1 MSTAIFPDVPP
12 GPRPLSAPQADEPA
26 RFTARTVEGLEWVLA
41 RELEAIGAR
50 DLRIGRRT
58 IEFSAE
64 PGSERE
70 TLYRAVLESRVAIR
84 VLEPLGRFRVDSPET
99 LYRAMQEIDWTEQ
112 LRVSDT
118 LRVDAAIH
126 DTFLTHSLYAAQIIK
141 DAVVDQ
147 LRTPSGRRPSVQLR
161 GATLRLALHLV
172 GDVAT
177 IFRDAAGRSLH
188 QRGWRMGEV
197 EAPLSEVLAAG
208 MLAIAGWWR
217 PGATGDAT
225 TGEPILDPMCGS
237 GTLVIEAATIAAGMA
252 PGLWRARRTAHG
264 FFRFRDCDKLLAE
277 RLVADLEARVCQPA
291 GQCAA
296 SDLDPRAVEA
306 AQACAAAAGVAGS
319 IAIEQRHFEDV
330 RPAAAA
336 GLVLTN
342 PPYGERLPLPRA
354 GALFRRLGDWL
365 VARCGGWR
373 AAILAADTP
382 AATHLG
388 LRPVYRIPLMNG
400 PIPCR
405 LLELTLRE
413 RATPSSPSR
422 PSLKAENRTE
432 LPPSAPAASASASA
446 SAPAPAPA
454 SASASASAPPVSA
467 ETVTD
472 ASRDRAELDE
482 PWRFRPEEE
491 RSSKGPDGERS
502 RRGDSDRPGA
512 VVAPGVALSEST
524 TTPLA
529 GVALSESTT
538 TPLTGVALSES
549 TTTPLTGA
557 AISESTTTPLAGV
570 APSRPRTR
578 AVADQIGDFRR
589 RLAKRYK
596 HLAKWARRQGIEA
609 FRIYDRDIPEIPLAI
624 DWYAGWLHA
633 SEYDRPH
640 ERTDIEH
647 DVWLD
652 RMIEA
657 AADELGVPPNQTFLK
672 VRRRQ
677 RGGGQYE
684 KLDARKTLL
693 TVKEGGL
700 EFEVNLSD
708 YLDTGLFLDHRQTR
722 ALVRDEAAGKR
733 FLNLFCYTGS
743 FSVYAAA
750 GGAVETTS
758 VDLSNTYLDWTRTN
772 LSRNAFKDAG
782 RHRTVRDEA
791 RGFLEHRGRRGEP
804 PFDLVVVDPPT
815 FSRSARSETPWDVER
830 DHAELLELV
839 ARNLVPGG
847 VVYFST
853 NFRRFHLD
861 VERLAAL
868 YEIREI
874 TNRTIPEDFRNA
886 RIHRGWRLV
895 AKGRV

>member
-26 RFTARTVEGLEWVLA
+26 RFTARTLEGLEWVLA

-264 FFRFRDCDKLLAE
+264 FFRFRDCDKLLVE

-291 GQCAA
+291 GRCAA

-319 IAIEQRHFEDV
+319 ITIEQRHFEEV

-413 RATPSSPSR
+413 RATPSPPSR
-422 PSLKAENRTE
+422 PSLEAENRTE
-432 LPPSAPAASASASA
+432 LPPSAPSAST
-446 SAPAPAPA
+446 
-454 SASASASAPPVSA
+454 SASAPPVSTPPVST

-512 VVAPGVALSEST
+512 VVAPDVALSDSST
-524 TTPLA
+524 APLA
-529 GVALSESTT
+529 DVAISESNT

-549 TTTPLTGA
+549 TTTPV
-557 AISESTTTPLAGV
+557 PGV

-609 FRIYDRDIPEIPLAI
+609 FRMYDRDIPEIPLAI

-640 ERTDIEH
+640 ERTEIEH

>member
-422 PSLKAENRTE
+422 PSLKAENQTQ
-432 LPPSAPAASASASA
+432 LPP

-454 SASASASAPPVSA
+454 PSASAPSETAPPVSA

-512 VVAPGVALSEST
+512 VVAPGVAL
-524 TTPLA
+524 
-529 GVALSESTT
+529 
-538 TPLTGVALSES
+538 
-549 TTTPLTGA
+549 
-557 AISESTTTPLAGV
+557 SESTTTPLAGV

-640 ERTDIEH
+640 ERTEIEH

-677 RGGGQYE
+677 RGGGQYQ

>member
-1 MSTAIFPDVPP
+1 MSTAIFPNVPP
-12 GPRPLSAPQADEPA
+12 GPRPLPAPQADEPA
-26 RFTARTVEGLEWVLA
+26 RFTARTLEGLEWVLA

-84 VLEPLGRFRVDSPET
+84 VLEPLGRFRVDSPDT

-264 FFRFRDCDKLLAE
+264 FFRFRDCDKPLVE

-291 GQCAA
+291 GHCAA

-319 IAIEQRHFEDV
+319 IAIEQRHFEEV

-354 GALFRRLGDWL
+354 SALFRRLGDWL

-413 RATPSSPSR
+413 RATPSPPSR
-422 PSLKAENRTE
+422 PSLETENQTQ
-432 LPPSAPAASASASA
+432 LPP

-454 SASASASAPPVSA
+454 PSASAPPVSAPSVSAPSVSA

-491 RSSKGPDGERS
+491 GSSKGPDGERS

-524 TTPLA
+524 TTPLTDA
-529 GVALSESTT
+529 AVASSSDAPTV
-538 TPLTGVALSES
+538 PDA
-549 TTTPLTGA
+549 
-557 AISESTTTPLAGV
+557 

-589 RLAKRYK
+589 RLAKRFK

-640 ERTDIEH
+640 ERTEIEH

-672 VRRRQ
+672 ARRRQ
-677 RGGGQYE
+677 RGGGQYQ
-684 KLDARKTLL
+684 KLDARRTLL

>member
-1 MSTAIFPDVPP
+1 MSTAIFPNVPP
-12 GPRPLSAPQADEPA
+12 GPRPLPAPQADEPA
-26 RFTARTVEGLEWVLA
+26 RFTARTLEGLEWVLA

-84 VLEPLGRFRVDSPET
+84 VLEPLGRFRVDSPDT

-264 FFRFRDCDKLLAE
+264 FFRFRDCDKPLVE

-354 GALFRRLGDWL
+354 SALFRRLGDWL

-413 RATPSSPSR
+413 RATPSPPSR
-422 PSLKAENRTE
+422 PSLETENQTQ
-432 LPPSAPAASASASA
+432 LPPSAPAPTPAPAPSA
-446 SAPAPAPA
+446 SAPSETAP
-454 SASASASAPPVSA
+454 SVSS

-491 RSSKGPDGERS
+491 GSSKRPDGERS

-512 VVAPGVALSEST
+512 VVAPGVALSESST
-524 TTPLA
+524 KPLA
-529 GVALSESTT
+529 GVALSESNT
-538 TPLTGVALSES
+538 TPLTDAAL
-549 TTTPLTGA
+549 A
-557 AISESTTTPLAGV
+557 DSTTTPLADAAIASSSDAPTV
-570 APSRPRTR
+570 PDAAPSRPRTR

-589 RLAKRYK
+589 RLAKRFK

-640 ERTDIEH
+640 ERTEIEH

-677 RGGGQYE
+677 RGGGQYQ

>member
-1 MSTAIFPDVPP
+1 MSTAIFPNVPP
-12 GPRPLSAPQADEPA
+12 GPRPLPAPQADEPA
-26 RFTARTVEGLEWVLA
+26 RFTARTLEGLEWVLA

-84 VLEPLGRFRVDSPET
+84 VLEPLGRFRVDSPDT

-264 FFRFRDCDKLLAE
+264 FFRFRDCDKPLVE

-319 IAIEQRHFEDV
+319 IAIEQRHFEEV

-354 GALFRRLGDWL
+354 SALFRRLGDWL

-413 RATPSSPSR
+413 RATPSPPSR
-422 PSLKAENRTE
+422 PSLETENQTQ
-432 LPPSAPAASASASA
+432 LPP

-454 SASASASAPPVSA
+454 PSASAPPVSAPSVSAPSVSAPSVSA

-491 RSSKGPDGERS
+491 GSSKGPDGERS

-524 TTPLA
+524 TTPLTDA
-529 GVALSESTT
+529 AVASSSDAPTV
-538 TPLTGVALSES
+538 PDA
-549 TTTPLTGA
+549 
-557 AISESTTTPLAGV
+557 

-640 ERTDIEH
+640 ERTEIEH

-677 RGGGQYE
+677 RGGGQYQ

>member
-1 MSTAIFPDVPP
+1 MSTAIFPNVPP
-12 GPRPLSAPQADEPA
+12 GPRPLPAPQADEPA
-26 RFTARTVEGLEWVLA
+26 RFTARTLEGLEWVLA

-217 PGATGDAT
+217 PGATSGAT

-264 FFRFRDCDKLLAE
+264 FFRFRDCDKPLVE

-319 IAIEQRHFEDV
+319 IAIEQRHFEEV

-354 GALFRRLGDWL
+354 SALFRRLGDWL

-413 RATPSSPSR
+413 RATPSPPSR
-422 PSLKAENRTE
+422 PSLETENQTQ
-432 LPPSAPAASASASA
+432 LPPP
-446 SAPAPAPA
+446 APAPAP
-454 SASASASAPPVSA
+454 SASAPSA
-467 ETVTD
+467 SAPSETVTD

-491 RSSKGPDGERS
+491 GSSKGPDGERS

-512 VVAPGVALSEST
+512 VVAPGVALSESST
-524 TTPLA
+524 KPLA

-538 TPLTGVALSES
+538 KPLAGVALSES
-549 TTTPLTGA
+549 NTTPLTDA
-557 AISESTTTPLAGV
+557 ALADSTTTPLADAALASSSDAPTV
-570 APSRPRTR
+570 PDAAPSRPRTR

-640 ERTDIEH
+640 ERTEIEH

-677 RGGGQYE
+677 RGGGQYQ